1 MKTITIVKVID
12 MSITSQ
18 SFLLTLYF
26 IVVVVVVLFVV
37 RPLNMQSTLL
47 TNFKVHNTVLLT
59 TDAMFSVAL

>member
-26 IVVVVVVLFVV
+26 IVVVVLFAV
-37 RPLNMQSTLL
+37 RALNMQSTPL

-59 TDAMFSVAL
+59 TGAMFSVAL